1 MADLVNAI
9 LCLALLMALV
19 YGYRWLASDN
29 KVRKMVFYF

>member
-19 YGYRWLASDN
+19 YGYRWLA
-29 KVRKMVFYF
+29 KETAQILGKWWW